1 MNIHKRKS
9 SKGTVSYQVKV
20 RKSGLPPQIATFK
33 TKHEAKAWGTQI
45 EAQMITGQYV
55 DVTKKHS
62 LTYILQCYLKNATGN
77 LTKGSVDN
85 YTGVV
90 NRVEEYFG
98 NTRIDRIGYN
108 QFMAYFEWRASTLKP
123 SSVGREQGVIFTM
136 LGKCETLPLVDN
148 NRINILPRLGDMLR
162 EGLKLDGA
170 SERPVHRVRRVA
182 DFEWELLMSSQ
193 MKQNAARARLEKFK
207 LCCEFAIETCM
218 REGEIAALQRP
229 DIDSKK
235 GTIKI
240 RKSKTDRHQ
249 KIKGRV
255 IPLSKRAKEIIL
267 QLPPRLD
274 GSLFGYRNAAAISS
288 KWGRESKKLGLVDLH
303 FHDFR
308 HEGISQL
315 FDLGWGIEQVAAVSG
330 HTDWKSLAIY
340 THLNVGKLNTK
351 LSEAPQAKMQAL

>member
-33 TKHEAKAWGTQI
+33 TKHEAKAWGTQV

-62 LTYILQCYLKNATGN
+62 LTYILQCYFKEATGN
-77 LTKGSVDN
+77 LAKNTVDS
-85 YTGVV
+85 YQGVAD
-90 NRVEEYFG
+90 RLEEYFG
-98 NTRIDRIGYN
+98 NTRIDYIGYE
-108 QFMAYFEWRASTLKP
+108 QFMAYFKSRAFTLSP
-123 SSVGREQGVIFTM
+123 SSIEHERSMIFSM
-136 LGKCETLPLVDN
+136 LKKCETVPLVDD
-148 NRINILPRLGDMLR
+148 NRINILPRLGDMVR
-162 EGLKLDGA
+162 EGLKLGGV
-170 SERPVHRVRRVA
+170 SEPPVHRVRRVA
-182 DFEWELLMSSQ
+182 DFEWELLMSAKAGGKCYQAS
-193 MKQNAARARLEKFK
+193 LEKFK
-207 LCCEFAIETCM
+207 LCCEFAVETCM

-229 DIDSKK
+229 DINSKK

-255 IPLSKRAKEIIL
+255 IPMTTRAKEIIL
-267 QLPPRLD
+267 QLPPHFD
-274 GSLFGYRNAAAISS
+274 GSVFGYKNAVAISN
-288 KWGRESKKLGLVDLH
+288 KWARESKKLGLVDLH

-315 FDLGWGIEQVAAVSG
+315 FDLGWQPQEVAAVSG

-340 THLNVGKLNTK
+340 THLDVGKLNTK
-351 LSEAPQAKMQAL
+351 LSQAPKAKMQAL